1 MKKIRLDI
9 LKIREDSNLYEY
21 DKKIMRKHRY

>member
-9 LKIREDSNLYEY
+9 LKIREDSNLDEY